1 MIKNLL
7 KGLIQPVTGIIKEV
21 VVDRDQQDQ
30 LQAKMKE
37 TILNYELS
45 IESELTKRLQLDMAS
60 DSWWSKNIRPLSLAF
75 LLVIVT
81 LLAFTD
87 GNIVVGEYTFSIQKD
102 WIDLFRAL
110 LLMAFGFYFGS
121 RGIEKVVKTWKA

>member
-1 MIKNLL
+1 MIKDFL
-7 KGLIQPVTGIIKEV
+7 KGLISPVSDIVKEV
-21 VVDRDQQDQ
+21 VVDRDKQDE
-30 LQAKMKE
+30 LNAKIEE

-45 IESELTKRLQLDMAS
+45 IESELTERLKLDMAS

-75 LLVIVT
+75 LLAIVT

-87 GNIVVGEYTFSIQKD
+87 GNIEFGTYVFSVQKD

-121 RGIEKVVKTWKA
+121 RGIEKVVKTWKE